1 MENEFTKKV
10 NLLVD
15 IIEPVWID
23 NFLNIRSAVCKE
35 LLREA
40 AEYLK
45 ENGWENDFA
54 MYYHDTKEK
63 VRLYLRIAYV
73 GSVFID
79 GTWDEIKLQ
88 IPSLIPLVKALI
100 ELRKYNN
107 LGLKWIHPNL
117 KLLEWVN
124 VDNQCI
130 SCETYLTSKRGL
142 R

>member
-1 MENEFTKKV
+1 MDKDGKKKYNPLIDSV
-10 NLLVD
+10 
-15 IIEPVWID
+15 EPVWID

-35 LLREA
+35 LLGEA

-79 GTWDEIKLQ
+79 GTWDEIKPQ
-88 IPSLIPLVKALI
+88 IPSLIPHIKALI
-100 ELRKYNN
+100 ELRKYKNV
-107 LGLKWIHPNL
+107 GLKWIHPNL
-117 KLLEWVN
+117 KVLEWAN
-124 VDNQCI
+124 VENQCI

>member
-1 MENEFTKKV
+1 MDKDGRKKYNPLIDSV
-10 NLLVD
+10 
-15 IIEPVWID
+15 EPVWID
-23 NFLNIRSAVCKE
+23 NFLHIRSAVCKE
-35 LLREA
+35 LLGEA

-54 MYYHDTKEK
+54 IYYHDTKET

-79 GTWDEIKLQ
+79 GTWDEIKPQ
-88 IPSLIPLVKALI
+88 IPSLVPHIKALI
-100 ELRKYNN
+100 ELRRYKNV
-107 LGLKWIHPNL
+107 GLKWIHPNL
-117 KLLEWVN
+117 KVLEWAN
-124 VDNQCI
+124 AENQCI